1 MTERENEQQDG
12 ANVRIVPPVVPLIAI
27 LSGVVLEY
35 LWPIDMGLALPA
47 MAHYVVGGI
56 VVLFALLVLGLW
68 PAMMFR
74 KTNQSVIPWT
84 STPEI
89 VREGPYRFTRNPMY
103 LQIILVCIGFAIIL
117 MNVWI
122 LLLTILCG
130 WVIQRF
136 AIGPEEAYLE
146 RKFGDSYL
154 AYKQRVRRWL

>member
-1 MTERENEQQDG
+1 MIEQEEKQQDS
-12 ANVRIVPPVVPLIAI
+12 ANVRIVPPLVPLVTI
-27 LSGVVLEY
+27 LAGVALEY
-35 LWPIDMGLALPA
+35 LWPIDIGPGLPP
-47 MAHYVVGGI
+47 MIRYVLGGI

-68 PAMMFR
+68 PATMFR

-89 VREGPYRFTRNPMY
+89 VEQGPYRFTRNPMY
-103 LQIILVCIGFAIIL
+103 LQMILVCIGFAIIL
-117 MNVWI
+117 MNAWI

-154 AYKQRVRRWL
+154 AYKRRVRRWL